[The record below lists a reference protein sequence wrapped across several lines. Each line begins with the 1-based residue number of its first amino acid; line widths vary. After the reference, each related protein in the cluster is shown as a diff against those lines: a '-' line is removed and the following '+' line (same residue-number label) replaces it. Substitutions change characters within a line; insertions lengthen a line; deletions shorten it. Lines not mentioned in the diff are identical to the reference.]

1 MNISSINI
9 LVTPAWT
16 RKPSGQGEQVLQ
28 LEGSQCTAKRWRGR
42 YTGAPVFA
50 AMLCSS
56 VLLFAKS
63 FTFVLDLKDLL
74 TKETTGYTHCQFF
87 I

>member
-1 MNISSINI
+1 M
-9 LVTPAWT
+9 
-16 RKPSGQGEQVLQ
+16 
-28 LEGSQCTAKRWRGR
+28 
-42 YTGAPVFA
+42 FA

-63 FTFVLDLKDLL
+63 FTFVLDFKDLL